1 MRRVD
6 GRRPEAREPLAE
18 YYCRLLCEVF
28 RRNDHGMQR
37 ICSLPVACDDTVTV
51 EDQYLMK
58 FLSWGMRMMMNIR
71 YPRFTAIELW
81 VLAISIIIAA
91 GIQI

>member
-1 MRRVD
+1 
-6 GRRPEAREPLAE
+6 
-18 YYCRLLCEVF
+18 
-28 RRNDHGMQR
+28 
-37 ICSLPVACDDTVTV
+37 
-51 EDQYLMK
+51 MK
-58 FLSWGMRMMMNIR
+58 LLSWGMKRKKMMKKIR

>member
-1 MRRVD
+1 
-6 GRRPEAREPLAE
+6 
-18 YYCRLLCEVF
+18 
-28 RRNDHGMQR
+28 
-37 ICSLPVACDDTVTV
+37 
-51 EDQYLMK
+51 MK
-58 FLSWGMRMMMNIR
+58 LLSWGMKRKRKRKRKKMMKKIR

>member
-1 MRRVD
+1 VYVN
-6 GRRPEAREPLAE
+6 AT
-18 YYCRLLCEVF
+18 
-28 RRNDHGMQR
+28 DH
-37 ICSLPVACDDTVTV
+37 TVTV
-51 EDQYLMK
+51 TVDLMK
-58 FLSWGMRMMMNIR
+58 FLSWCMRKIMMMKKIR

>member
-1 MRRVD
+1 VYVN
-6 GRRPEAREPLAE
+6 AT
-18 YYCRLLCEVF
+18 
-28 RRNDHGMQR
+28 DHT
-37 ICSLPVACDDTVTV
+37 VTVTV
-51 EDQYLMK
+51 ETDVLMK
-58 FLSWGMRMMMNIR
+58 FLSWCMRKIMMMKKIR

>member
-1 MRRVD
+1 MYVN
-6 GRRPEAREPLAE
+6 AT
-18 YYCRLLCEVF
+18 
-28 RRNDHGMQR
+28 DH
-37 ICSLPVACDDTVTV
+37 TVTV
-51 EDQYLMK
+51 DLMK
-58 FLSWGMRMMMNIR
+58 FLSWCMRKIMMMKKIR